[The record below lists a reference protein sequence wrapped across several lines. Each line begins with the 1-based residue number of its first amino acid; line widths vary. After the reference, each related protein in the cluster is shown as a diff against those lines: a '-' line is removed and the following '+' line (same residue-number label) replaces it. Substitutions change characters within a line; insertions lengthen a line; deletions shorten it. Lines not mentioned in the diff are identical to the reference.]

1 MNVKNVDRRYKAD
14 RLGYIVNRMR
24 VRQDITPTHLAEE
37 LNVSERTIYRDLC
50 SLEKGN
56 ALQKRYSRR
65 EGRYL
70 LENELNLPPLVLTPS
85 EATALFTAASNPALS
100 RDNFFAPDLRAAL
113 NKVARA
119 LAPDNGAVL
128 ANGGTAPGANEIR
141 ESELRENTGAN
152 ATDAQETN
160 HSTHSGE
167 VSPAITLDSIQRPTL
182 EIIRRAIR
190 SNHKLSLHHW
200 SSPHSERAQ
209 VVAPYELRVQKEGE
223 QEHWYLLANSE
234 TQGVRTFKISRVRGV
249 EILADRF
256 RFPRR
261 FSADAYFD
269 RAAQTAADGEEDMR
283 VVVRFT
289 PAVANLA
296 LEGRG
301 HQFTGMVREADGA
314 LLCTAC
320 VSSLVE
326 IAWWVL
332 SYGDQAEVL
341 SPPELREQFAQTAR
355 GMTLTYAH
363 WDGSEAAPVA

>member
-37 LNVSERTIYRDLC
+37 LNVSERTIYRDLS

-85 EATALFTAASNPALS
+85 EAMALFTAASNPALS

-113 NKVARA
+113 NKVTRA
-119 LAPDNGAVL
+119 LTPDSGAAPVNTRRTAAD
-128 ANGGTAPGANEIR
+128 ANQASR
-141 ESELRENTGAN
+141 EDTGVN
-152 ATDAQETN
+152 AMDAQGTN
-160 HSTHSGE
+160 SFARSGE
-167 VSPAITLDSIQRPTL
+167 VPPAITLDSIQRPTL
-182 EIIRRAIR
+182 EVIRRAIR

-200 SSPHSERAQ
+200 PSPHGERAQ
-209 VVAPYELRVQKEGE
+209 IVAPYELRVQKEGE

-249 EILADRF
+249 QILADRF

-269 RAAQTAADGEEDMR
+269 RAAQTAAGGEEDMR

-296 LEGRG
+296 LESRG
-301 HQFTGMVREADGA
+301 HQFTGIARQTDGA

-320 VSSLVE
+320 VSSLTE

-332 SYGDQAEVL
+332 SYGNQAEVL

-355 GMTLTYAH
+355 GMTLTYARP
-363 WDGSEAAPVA
+363 DMFEAVPDA